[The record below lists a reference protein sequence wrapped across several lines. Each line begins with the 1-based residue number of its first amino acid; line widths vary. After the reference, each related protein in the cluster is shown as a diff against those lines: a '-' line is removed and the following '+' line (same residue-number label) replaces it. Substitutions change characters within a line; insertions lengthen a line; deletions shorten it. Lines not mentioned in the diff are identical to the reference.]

1 MSDLKLMV
9 GDIVT
14 VDNLEFHPKLKGV
27 PLVVTGY
34 KKCLDIDDRTI
45 WTYCYDLEHI
55 NKLPKTLYQDY
66 SQLSR
71 FIQPIT
77 LTPDVLE
84 RIGFINK
91 SNDWTL
97 DITFEFKVMIYNE
110 SYYNGFMAYTRTIHT
125 DWTPVY
131 SMAHFKH
138 LHTLQQLIRLFTG
151 KEIEVKW

>member
-1 MSDLKLMV
+1 MSELKLMV
-9 GDIVT
+9 GDWVLRNGIKVKVT
-14 VDNLEFHPKLKGV
+14 PNLL
-27 PLVVTGY
+27 LS
-34 KKCLDIDDRTI
+34 LDVSPAFSGTI
-45 WTYCYDLEHI
+45 
-55 NKLPKTLYQDY
+55 K
-66 SQLSR
+66 
-71 FIQPIT
+71 PIT

-84 RIGFINK
+84 RIGFVNK

-110 SYYNGFMAYTRTIHT
+110 SNYNGFMAYTRTIHT

-131 SMAHFKH
+131 SMTHFKH